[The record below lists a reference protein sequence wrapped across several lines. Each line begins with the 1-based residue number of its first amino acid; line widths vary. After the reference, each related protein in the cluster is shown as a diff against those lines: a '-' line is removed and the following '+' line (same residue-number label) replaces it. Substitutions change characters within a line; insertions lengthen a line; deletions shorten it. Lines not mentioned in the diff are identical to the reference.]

1 MTLINSIK
9 ESLEG
14 VINGP
19 FSSQIITLIL
29 LFSLGLLAV
38 AAYYIA
44 KMILNVLEKVILR
57 SPTEW
62 DDDMF
67 NPSFMKAVSQLAP
80 AIVVS
85 WLLPEFFSDTPD
97 SVRWVDTLTSFY
109 ILWALVRIIVILFN
123 NLYLAFLKREK
134 LRPYAVKGIFQ
145 MFKLIV
151 IGVGV
156 IIAISILVNK
166 TPIAIITALGA
177 SAAVLM
183 LVFKDT
189 IMGLVASI
197 QLTANNMLKRGDWIS
212 MPNRDLNGEV
222 LDVTLTTVKVCNWDN
237 TVTTVPPYSLVTE
250 SFRNYHPM
258 QVSGGRRVDRAI
270 YVDMNTVRF
279 LSAEEIDRLKE
290 EGFVGKGSHT
300 EGKVVN
306 LRLLRDYIES
316 YLRSRD
322 DVNQEMTLMV
332 RQLPPTNSG
341 LPIQLYFFTGT
352 TEWVKHEH
360 VMADIFDHVY
370 ATINAFGLNIFQTPA
385 GTDLKN
391 LRIPSP
397 QP

>member
-14 VINGP
+14 VIYGP

-183 LVFKDT
+183 LLFKDT

-222 LDVTLTTVKVCNWDN
+222 LDVTLL
-237 TVTTVPPYSLVTE
+237 SLIHISEPT
-250 SFRNYHPM
+250 
-258 QVSGGRRVDRAI
+258 
-270 YVDMNTVRF
+270 
-279 LSAEEIDRLKE
+279 
-290 EGFVGKGSHT
+290 
-300 EGKVVN
+300 
-306 LRLLRDYIES
+306 RLL
-316 YLRSRD
+316 
-322 DVNQEMTLMV
+322 
-332 RQLPPTNSG
+332 
-341 LPIQLYFFTGT
+341 
-352 TEWVKHEH
+352 
-360 VMADIFDHVY
+360 
-370 ATINAFGLNIFQTPA
+370 
-385 GTDLKN
+385 
-391 LRIPSP
+391 
-397 QP
+397 